1 MHVEPPSQKLK
12 LNYEKIFQ
20 ITFFF
25 LMNEIKLVL
34 RKKPMLLLTK
44 KAKKKE
50 G

>member
-20 ITFFF
+20 ITFF
-25 LMNEIKLVL
+25 LINEITLVL
-34 RKKPMLLLTK
+34 HKKPMLLSTK
-44 KAKKKE
+44 KEKKKE